1 MDKKKD
7 VQLTAGEKNMELRFN
22 LMKKVMPIKDKQMKE
37 MILNLFTYILSM

>member
-7 VQLTAGEKNMELRFN
+7 VQLTTGEKNMELRFN
-22 LMKKVMPIKDKQMKE
+22 LMKKVMPIKDEQMKE